1 MTAWVGISWAVTV
14 GAILVLSATITWI
27 WWQRR
32 EKRATDDGGHSGAF
46 SIHRYQPMEHLLSED
61 DFAFLSSQPGYTP
74 EIGARWKRDRRHI
87 FRLYLGEMRRD
98 FLRLHAEARVMA
110 ANADAESADLV
121 GTLMRQQIA
130 FWRGMAGLELRLA
143 LRRIGIGKVD
153 VRPLLESLEAMRADL
168 ARLNAPQAA

>member
-32 EKRATDDGGHSGAF
+32 GKRATDDGGDSGAF

-74 EIGARWKRDRRHI
+74 EIGARWKWERRHI
-87 FRLYLGEMRRD
+87 FRLYLGEMRHD

-110 ANADAESADLV
+110 ANADAESAELV
-121 GTLMRQQIA
+121 GTLMRQQIT
-130 FWRGMAGLELRLA
+130 FWRAMAGLELRLA
-143 LRRIGIGKVD
+143 LRRIGIGKLD
-153 VRPLLESLEAMRADL
+153 VRPLLELLEAMRADL
-168 ARLNAPQAA
+168 ARLNAPQTA

>member
-32 EKRATDDGGHSGAF
+32 GKRATDDGGDSGAF
-46 SIHRYQPMEHLLSED
+46 SIRRYQPMEHLLSED

-74 EIGARWKRDRRHI
+74 EIGARWKRERRHI
-87 FRLYLGEMRRD
+87 LRLYLGEMRRD
-98 FLRLHAEARVMA
+98 FQRLHTEARVMA
-110 ANADAESADLV
+110 ANANAESAELV
-121 GTLMRQQIA
+121 GTLMRQQIT
-130 FWRGMAGLELRLA
+130 FWRGMAGLEVRLA
-143 LRRIGIGKVD
+143 LRRAGIGRVD
-153 VRPLLESLEAMRADL
+153 VRPLLELLEAMRADL